1 MYKYIGKA
9 NKNNMQTSNIN
20 QQVRLGNPERYIW
33 YKYLEFLKE
42 RKENEQDMI
51 FCIFQCLIDY
61 FEEDKDKLVTHLCP
75 DLVNNQLIVTDKS
88 ESISPVKIKVK
99 HDIIDIFCNA
109 YKGE

>member
-51 FCIFQCLIDY
+51 FLY
-61 FEEDKDKLVTHLCP
+61 
-75 DLVNNQLIVTDKS
+75 
-88 ESISPVKIKVK
+88 ISVS
-99 HDIIDIFCNA
+99 HWLLW
-109 YKGE
+109 GR